1 MKISVIIPSKNG
13 LRHLQDCLPSVIA
26 ATAKAPFDTEI
37 IVVDDNSTDCTFK
50 EIPPRFAHVKF
61 IKNPKSGVCSA
72 RNFAVKN
79 SSGDWLLFI
88 DNDVFLEEDFFVKTA
103 RYLQDNIFCVANKF
117 FLSKRGH
124 FIVLNGFDE
133 IYYEKESAEL
143 DFIYRGIKRGWKGI
157 FMNIKLKQI
166 NFLPPKDYFPFI
178 YKNITSNKLLCFMF
192 MRKIFSFSFIKM
204 RKIFLRLKEKRKI
217 EKINSV
223 IEDEEIYRSI
233 NND

>member
-1 MKISVIIPSKNG
+1 MKTSVIIPSKNG
-13 LRHLQDCLPSVIA
+13 LHHLKECLPSVINA
-26 ATAKAPFDTEI
+26 AQKAPFETEI
-37 IVVDDNSTDCTFK
+37 IVIDDNSNDNTF
-50 EIPPRFAHVKF
+50 EILPQIYSKIKVL
-61 IKNPKSGVCSA
+61 KNPKQGASSA

-79 SSGDWLLFI
+79 SSGNWLLFI
-88 DNDVFLEEDFFVKTA
+88 DNDVFLEEDFFFKTTK
-103 RYLQDNIFCVANKF
+103 YLQDDIFCVANKF

-157 FMNIKLKQI
+157 FMNIELKQI